1 MEYRSYVSLNIAII
15 GNSRLSHVLATAYT
29 QAGHA
34 VYLAAP
40 ESAVKADFGFLV
52 NHERLL
58 HCSIEDAAA
67 SADFIIICTR
77 ANDVREVA
85 YWLGDVRR
93 KVIVDL
99 TANEPDG
106 LKDNMNTVGAI
117 KAITGAEHI
126 VKALSLYAHEHLFAP
141 LFGGQKVQ
149 VVLAGDSR
157 KAKEIM
163 KIISRELGI
172 DHFHDFGGGDTLP
185 LFDELCKCCRSMM
198 KINYEQSKVANE
210 AHKL

>member
-1 MEYRSYVSLNIAII
+1 MEYRSFVSLNIAII
-15 GNSRLSHVLATAYT
+15 GSNRLSQVLAAAYVD
-29 QAGHA
+29 AGHA
-34 VYLAAP
+34 VYVAAP
-40 ESAVKADFGFLV
+40 SGGPALDTEFFSSL
-52 NHERLL
+52 ERAYC
-58 HCSIEDAAA
+58 CSIEEAAS
-67 SADFIIICTR
+67 SADFIVISTR

-93 KVIVDL
+93 KVIIDL
-99 TANEPDG
+99 TANVPEG

-117 KAITGAEHI
+117 KSITGSEHI
-126 VKALSLYAHEHLFAP
+126 VKALSLYAHEHLFSP

-163 KIISRELGI
+163 KIITRELGI
-172 DHFHDFGGGDTLP
+172 EHFYDFGGLETLP

-198 KINYEQSKVANE
+198 KINYEQNKVVRE
-210 AHKL
+210 AYKH